1 MGDPGAEPEPMV
13 PNPMYL
19 ALQRLRGD
27 VAEAEPELSGALRS
41 AVTTMAAGT
50 AWKGA
55 TAATNFATELEGRHS
70 SVPGLVDAILADI
83 DAELGGM
90 RREIPASEAQGMRQ
104 IMRMDGPY

>member
-1 MGDPGAEPEPMV
+1 MTEPQV
-13 PNPMYL
+13 PNPMYV

-27 VAEAEPELSGALRS
+27 VAAAGPELAGALRS

-55 TAATNFATELEGRHS
+55 TAATDFSTELEGRHT
-70 SVPGLVDAILADI
+70 SVPRLVDAILADI

-90 RREIPASEAQGMRQ
+90 RPEVSASEAQGMRQ
-104 IMRMDGPY
+104 IMRAEGPY